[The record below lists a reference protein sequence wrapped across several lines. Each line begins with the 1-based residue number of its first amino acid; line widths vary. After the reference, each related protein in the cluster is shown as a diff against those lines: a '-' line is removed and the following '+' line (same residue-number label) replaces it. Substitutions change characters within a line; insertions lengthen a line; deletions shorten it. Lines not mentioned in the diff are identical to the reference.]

1 MRFFLITV
9 GQHTGFIW
17 FRDTG
22 DFIAGMN
29 YIAVMAANS
38 NIKILAFV
46 LMSNHLHI
54 VVACDSPEVA
64 FKFTMGFKKLYSM
77 FMRKKYGDK
86 KFLRRVAIDIRELE
100 TDCESVERAIAYV
113 QMNPVA
119 ANICQTSALYPW
131 GTGDTFFN
139 SKLKGGRILGEMSAR
154 QKTALLRSRQTL
166 PADYVV
172 DEDGFIRP
180 ESYVDIGL
188 TEYIFRSPKR
198 YNFFLMNSSKV
209 RDKLGDRPSTVP
221 IFSDQSILKAAEDL
235 SRSMYGARCTKAL
248 TADQLSNVL
257 RQLRRRFSSNAEQL
271 ARVTRLDARAI
282 ADMLEAFR

>member
-1 MRFFLITV
+1 MRYFLITV

-38 NIKILAFV
+38 NIKVLAFV

-54 VVACDSPEVA
+54 VVACDYSKDA

-77 FMRKKYGDK
+77 FMHKKYGDK
-86 KFLRRVAIDIRELE
+86 KLLRRAAIDIRELE

-139 SKLKGGRILGEMSAR
+139 SKLKDGRLLGEMSAR
-154 QKTALLRSRQTL
+154 QQTALLKSRQTL
-166 PADYVV
+166 PTNYLVA
-172 DEDGFIRP
+172 EAGFINP
-180 ESYVDIGL
+180 VSYVDTGL

-198 YNFFLMNSSKV
+198 YNYFLLNSSKV
-209 RDKLGDRPSTVP
+209 RDKLGDRPAILP
-221 IFSDQSILKAAEDL
+221 LFSDQSVLKAAEDL
-235 SRSMYGARCTKAL
+235 SRSMYGASSTKAL
-248 TADQLSNVL
+248 AADQLSNVL
-257 RQLRRRFSSNAEQL
+257 RQLKWRFSSSTEQL
-271 ARVTRLDARAI
+271 ARITMLDASVI
-282 ADMLEAFR
+282 TDILEGFR